1 MKAAKI
7 ISIMLAVILVANI
20 LFFVLGK
27 LSGWFFWGIIVFCA
41 IMAYLGI
48 PYLRK
53 REKKS

>member
-41 IMAYLGI
+41 IMAYFGI